1 MPRNEYGNVEMFLP
15 SMLPPGACHIKSE
28 YAPIIIITALINT
41 SVQGISKVAR
51 KLDIDYAPAMVG
63 WDFHSGYCHPM

>member
-1 MPRNEYGNVEMFLP
+1 MCCVY
-15 SMLPPGACHIKSE
+15 
-28 YAPIIIITALINT
+28 YT
-41 SVQGISKVAR
+41 VQGIQKVAR